1 MAKCKETFT
10 NKTVKMTKRNELT
23 ISNRVYHKKKETM
36 KSTSDLPHEIF
47 SALSNVASSFE
58 CVIPKAFLSSSSDA
72 I

>member
-1 MAKCKETFT
+1 MEKCKETFT

-47 SALSNVASSFE
+47 SASNINTPFYFFVASS
-58 CVIPKAFLSSSSDA
+58 LSFPP
-72 I
+72 